1 MSKASGIMERIP
13 LFVSAAGLKGKV
25 QRGMA
30 QPLPGPAG
38 RLLGSEGLWQR
49 VAAAQGT
56 ATPRRALDSLGGHL
70 CAGAVS
76 EV

>member
-1 MSKASGIMERIP
+1 MT
-13 LFVSAAGLKGKV
+13 
-25 QRGMA
+25 

-38 RLLGSEGLWQR
+38 GLLGSEGSWHRL
-49 VAAAQGT
+49 AAAQGT

-76 EV
+76 EG